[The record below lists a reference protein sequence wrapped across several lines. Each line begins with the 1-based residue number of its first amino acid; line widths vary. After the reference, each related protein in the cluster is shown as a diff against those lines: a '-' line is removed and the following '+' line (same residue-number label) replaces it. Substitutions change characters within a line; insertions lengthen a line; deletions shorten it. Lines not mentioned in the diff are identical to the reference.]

1 MHRILPFKR
10 LFWQATVL
18 TVFLSLRLL
27 LGHNMDSSI
36 WNEVDILPLAKHY
49 ADPSWV
55 SQDWYLSQAGGYRF
69 LFELTFGWLIVN
81 FGFLATSI
89 LGRLCCYSL
98 VAIGLVLIGQQLRL
112 SLPFL
117 LLATVF
123 FAGQGV
129 GQGASAGEWIV
140 GSLEAKAVAYGL
152 ILIAIALMLAG
163 RYLGMAFLLG
173 LATSF
178 HVLVGGWAF
187 LTTLG
192 WFCLRPSTRL
202 SKLREIYPLLLLL
215 YVAASAVAIPSV
227 VQQFA
232 STPES
237 AIAPS
242 YIYVFLRLSHH
253 LNPFAWR
260 WLWIKLIISLL
271 LFGAAIVRIKRQANF
286 QGWSETDFARSGLA
300 EFALV
305 SLIPWVCGLAIAPF
319 DAQGQ
324 WLQYYPF
331 RFADVI
337 VPLTTCLLIACVLE
351 HRSQAEKRLKS
362 LVCIVLLVIFGAQTA
377 LFAQDLLA
385 LQQFPSQQQNV
396 DPQWKVMSEWI
407 RFHTPKDAI
416 VVSHPIELANFT
428 WLTERSTI
436 AKFKLFPQTQDQIL
450 EQYKRLNDL
459 SGNYLAAYVKGGKV
473 NKRETIQVLS
483 AGFEQLSTSQ
493 AEALMNKYGASFFLT
508 NVKNHLNFEVAYR
521 YDPYILYMNKPN
533 QNCSAVSC
541 NEMHFTSNY

>member
-1 MHRILPFKR
+1 MHRIPSFKR

-27 LGHNMDSSI
+27 LVRNMDSSI

-89 LGRLCCYSL
+89 IGRLCCYSL

-117 LLATVF
+117 LLATIF

-129 GQGASAGEWIV
+129 AQGASAGEWIV
-140 GSLEAKAVAYGL
+140 GGLEAKAVAYGL
-152 ILIAIALMLAG
+152 ILMAIALMLAG
-163 RYLGMAFLLG
+163 RYLGMALLLG

-215 YVAASAVAIPSV
+215 YLAASAVALPSV

-232 STPES
+232 STPTD

-253 LNPFAWR
+253 LNPFAWH
-260 WLWIKLIISLL
+260 WLVWTKLIISLL
-271 LFGAAIVRIKRQANF
+271 LFRATLVRIKRQADL
-286 QGWSETDFARSGLA
+286 QGWSETDFARLGLA

-305 SLIPWVCGLAIAPF
+305 SLIPSVCGLAIAPF
-319 DAQGQ
+319 DLQGH

-337 VPLTTCLLIACVLE
+337 LPLTTCLLIACVFE
-351 HRSQAEKRLKS
+351 YRSLAGGKRLKS
-362 LVCIVLLVIFGAQTA
+362 LVCIVLLVVFGAQTA
-377 LFAQDLLA
+377 LFAQDLL
-385 LQQFPSQQQNV
+385 LLRQFPSQQQEV

-407 RFHTPKDAI
+407 RSHTPEDAI
-416 VVSHPIELANFT
+416 IVSHPIELANFT

-436 AKFKLFPQTQDQIL
+436 AKFKLFPQTQAQIL
-450 EQYKRLNDL
+450 EQYERLDDL
-459 SGNYLAAYVKGGKV
+459 SGHHLAAYVKGGLV
-473 NKRETIQVLS
+473 NKRETMQVLS
-483 AGFEQLSTSQ
+483 AGFVQLSTSQ
-493 AEALMNKYGASFFLT
+493 AEALMNKYCASFFLT
-508 NVKNHLNFEVAYR
+508 NVKHNLNLEVAYR

-533 QNCSAVSC
+533 QNCSSVAYCALV
-541 NEMHFTSNY
+541 HD

>member
-1 MHRILPFKR
+1 MHRIPPFKR
-10 LFWQATVL
+10 LLWQATVL

-36 WNEVDILPLAKHY
+36 WNEVDILPLANHY

-89 LGRLCCYSL
+89 IGRLFCYSL

-117 LLATVF
+117 LLATIF

-140 GSLEAKAVAYGL
+140 GGLEAKAVAYGL
-152 ILIAIALMLAG
+152 ILMAIALMLAG
-163 RYLGMAFLLG
+163 RYLGMALLLG

-202 SKLREIYPLLLLL
+202 SKLREIYPLLLLF

-237 AIAPS
+237 AIASS

-253 LNPFAWR
+253 LNPFAWH
-260 WLWIKLIISLL
+260 WLWMKLIISLL
-271 LFGAAIVRIKRQANF
+271 LFGAALVRIKRQADL

-305 SLIPWVCGLAIAPF
+305 SLIPSVCGLAIAPF

-331 RFADVI
+331 RFADVMM
-337 VPLTTCLLIACVLE
+337 PLTTCLLIACVLE

-377 LFAQDLLA
+377 LFAQDLLI
-385 LQQFPSQQQNV
+385 LRQFPSQQQNV

-407 RFHTPKDAI
+407 RSHTPKDAI

-459 SGNYLAAYVKGGKV
+459 SGNRLAAYVKGGKV
-473 NKRETIQVLS
+473 NKRETMQVLS
-483 AGFEQLSTSQ
+483 TGFEQLSTSQ
-493 AEALMNKYGASFFLT
+493 AEALMNKYCASFFLT
-508 NVKNHLNFEVAYR
+508 NVKHHLNLEVAYR
-521 YDPYILYMNKPN
+521 YDPYILYVTKPN
-533 QNCSAVSC
+533 KNCSHVK
-541 NEMHFTSNY
+541 